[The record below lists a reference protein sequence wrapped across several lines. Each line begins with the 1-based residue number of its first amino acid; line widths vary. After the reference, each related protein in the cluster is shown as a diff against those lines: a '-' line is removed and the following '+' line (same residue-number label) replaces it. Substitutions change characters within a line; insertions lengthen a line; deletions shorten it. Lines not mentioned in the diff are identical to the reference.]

1 MHSRN
6 NEVELNDRLELL
18 YRNSSASFLIMLA
31 AASGVIFWFDSA
43 DHPYAKFTWWS
54 AVLVLMLWRLFH
66 SYKWSIKSKKGELG
80 TACDL
85 TRFRIGASLTASLWA
100 FYCIY
105 FYASSDIY
113 ELCVSMVIVATLAGG
128 ASTVLSGDRFISL
141 LYPQIL
147 LIPYSIL
154 LTLSGKPELQMLGVL
169 GLLFS
174 CIIFFSA
181 LKAAQ
186 FTLDSIRLRYQ
197 HTQLLKNM
205 KNEVESRTERII
217 ELSQLDSLTKL
228 LNRPAFIEAASQQI
242 KHTHN
247 SHLCVFFIDLDS
259 FKPVND
265 NFGHHVGDSLLKQ
278 LASRLKENF
287 NDNALICRWGGDEF
301 IIMTETTHRKD
312 VETIAREINAVI
324 ESPFIFDGYK
334 IDMDASIGVS
344 IYPTHS
350 RSLEELI
357 SFADVSMY
365 ENKHT
370 QKADYVLF
378 SKDLAEK
385 VQRDFSLSSAI
396 RKAVAK
402 KQLKLVYQPII
413 DTKNGEC
420 HAVEALLRWEH
431 NGKAVPPDV
440 FIPLAEKN
448 GAIREIGYWV
458 LENAIQ
464 QQHSMMQ
471 DGLNIKICINVSIVQ
486 FEDPEFVNSVKA
498 LIDQYKVDAS
508 LFHIEITESVFSSD
522 KPKLLQAI
530 KQLQTLGL
538 FISIDDFGTGYSS
551 LSVIQDLGVNIVKVD
566 RSFVNRLDSNGAA
579 IVKAV
584 MLMANEL
591 NYKVVA
597 EGVETPEQEAKLKAL
612 GVHYL
617 QGYLFS
623 KPQPYTHLIKQF
635 GPSFQSISNNTLTSA
650 L

>member
-1 MHSRN
+1 
-6 NEVELNDRLELL
+6 
-18 YRNSSASFLIMLA
+18 MLA

-265 NFGHHVGDSLLKQ
+265 NFGHHVGDNLLKQ

-287 NDNALICRWGGDEF
+287 GNKALICRWGGDEF

-312 VETIAREINAVI
+312 VDSIAKEINIVI

-396 RKAVAK
+396 RKAV
-402 KQLKLVYQPII
+402 
-413 DTKNGEC
+413 
-420 HAVEALLRWEH
+420 
-431 NGKAVPPDV
+431 PPDV

-458 LENAIQ
+458 LENTIQ

-486 FEDPEFVNSVKA
+486 FEDPGFVNSVKT
-498 LIDQYKVDAS
+498 LIDQYKVAAS